1 MNIQFSKKSFMY
13 LSSLSS
19 MINVR
24 QTEPR
29 KYPLLIGCGKYDI
42 PMELSAVEM
51 WKKNEPECGV
61 IIFEGAGHCVNMDTP
76 NKFNAAMEEFLV
88 KWKRQILKVIGYA
101 ALFAEIRPVT
111 KLEKIRF

>member
-1 MNIQFSKKSFMY
+1 MQAQKDFYEMNIQFSKKSFMY
-13 LSSLSS
+13 LASLKS

-24 QTEPR
+24 QAKPK

-51 WKKNEPECGV
+51 WKKNEPESSV

-76 NKFNAAMEEFLV
+76 NKFNSVMEEFWLSGSC
-88 KWKRQILKVIGYA
+88 KY
-101 ALFAEIRPVT
+101 
-111 KLEKIRF
+111 